1 MPQAQLPFCSAF
13 YTNRFRF
20 VCLFVPSFS
29 LCPWSGGCGLS
40 HEIAT
45 ALKDADQHVGRACA
59 VLQDHVLEAMGSWP
73 VEVKLQMLQSCP
85 WAWPESPAYYETVPL
100 CHRIFPSTRVSY
112 ASRSNRCIA
121 LHSWLAAV
129 ACVRNV

>member
-1 MPQAQLPFCSAF
+1 ME
-13 YTNRFRF
+13 R
-20 VCLFVPSFS
+20 
-29 LCPWSGGCGLS
+29 GCGLS

-59 VLQDHVLEAMGSWP
+59 VLLDHVLEAMGSWP

-112 ASRSNRCIA
+112 ASRSNGCIA

-129 ACVRNV
+129 ARVRNV